1 MRKNGRICLTVF
13 AAALVALA
21 LVQGIRQINAAAMR
35 GVREEHRALE
45 EQLNTHLPLGVDSTQ
60 VTSYLD
66 SQSIDHA
73 PYQRVGENKVLSS
86 VFGAPAVIEARV
98 PVHAF
103 SPIKYSI
110 HLILRFD
117 NEGHFIGY
125 SDKVEGTFY

>member
-45 EQLNTHLPLGVDSTQ
+45 EQLNTHLHLGVDSTQ

-73 PYQRVGENKVLSS
+73 PYPAIPQSAICPSS
-86 VFGAPAVIEARV
+86 TP
-98 PVHAF
+98 
-103 SPIKYSI
+103 
-110 HLILRFD
+110 LI
-117 NEGHFIGY
+117 
-125 SDKVEGTFY
+125 